1 MMRRPTW
8 RTLIASGSMLLAAY
22 VLFLVVLAPATLLD
36 AGLRHATDGRLR
48 LAQAHGTLWSGRGRL
63 EIVNAAATGSVGKE
77 LAWTLQ
83 PRGLWGGRLDYEV
96 AIDHATSRFP
106 LHLSLRGIELANV
119 DFSLPASALGVAVPR
134 IAPLGPRGDLVWH
147 IAKFSRAGDDLAVE
161 ASMIWQGASSALTA
175 VAPLGTYELRV
186 NSAAGLLNVTLH
198 TRSGPLR
205 LDGSGSARGNGP
217 LAFSATARVDAP
229 HRAQLTPLLRLIA
242 IERSNGEFALQFN
255 PPLGRAAAT
264 PAKNP

>member
-1 MMRRPTW
+1 MRRPTW

-134 IAPLGPRGDLVWH
+134 IAPLGPHGDLVWH

>member
-83 PRGLWGGRLDYEV
+83 PRGLWGGRLDYAV

-106 LHLSLRGIELANV
+106 LHLSPRGIELANV

-161 ASMIWQGASSALTA
+161 ASMIWQDASSALTA

-186 NSAAGLLNVTLH
+186 NSAAGLVNVTLH
-198 TRSGPLR
+198 TRSGPLQ

-217 LAFSATARVDAP
+217 LAFSATARVDAA

-255 PPLGRAAAT
+255 PPLGRSAAT